1 MKTAEA
7 KILPASSHQGGKR
20 EPFFGHQQEAAVRS
34 IASETAPFFSKPVSV
49 QAKLT
54 VGQPNDKYE
63 QEADAVADKVV
74 QKLSE
79 PETVQ
84 AKQISPSIPSIQ
96 AKCAECE
103 KEDKLQKKEE
113 ELGKDEHKENGVKSA
128 AIPNPPDP
136 PVDNKEKDKK
146 GIHLKPIGV
155 TVSNVKAIQPK
166 PIFESDA
173 ENPVQKKCDQ
183 CEKEEKLQKKESGQ
197 SDTASLPNIES
208 RLDASKGSGTSLPDA
223 TRRSMESSMG
233 ADFSNVK
240 VHTDSGA
247 VQMSKDL
254 NAQAFTHGS
263 DIYFNS
269 GKYDPSSKSGQH
281 LLAHELTHTVQ
292 QGAANTNMVN
302 KAGDDK
308 PTPEGKDIKDMDN
321 AAIAAIDKPK
331 EGYIKKENGK
341 IEIHFSDLPSK
352 HYVGPF
358 LQGAEPGPGEV
369 SKQYFAVPPFL
380 KPNVKRNTKQGK
392 VWKDKVSEVIKT
404 KFNERVAGKGI
415 KGPRYQLNVIG
426 NKNISVTG
434 TIEEIAN
441 QVAVPLWTLD
451 KKSIK
456 YQIEHKV
463 DWQVA
468 GGSHDVD
475 VISNLILLDSKTNN
489 VVGQTILATMKK
501 FYGAIVAHYTKK
513 AVNGIDADFEAGKG
527 KYSIYTDNLVSGD
540 KLQDAFMISFSNI
553 TSSSI
558 HMNPYSDERVDII
571 EEKIPPGHLSLK
583 TANSGAGNI
592 VPYNFE
598 NEFMKIDGDAGKH
611 TINSII
617 LYQKNFIKDASGKSV
632 LDKGG
637 NKTVDS
643 QNPDKKLDVRGDPE
657 GNPLQDHFKV
667 DSFGFSTYLKDNI
680 RGIKALSP
688 IEWENVDFNPMT
700 GLNAKGKIITNVEL
714 LDKADIT
721 IEVENSNFLIQAVVT
736 SDALNGK
743 LPKPFNIDYT
753 SLTIAA
759 GTKDPFSLTG
769 ALGFSIEKL
778 GKGKLA
784 AMAGVN
790 KIGLEGSFLFD
801 QIKQL
806 KKAELGFKYIK
817 QGEET
822 HWEISG
828 DLEVAKDAIK
838 GVESGSLK
846 VKYDGNA
853 LTGEGEAKLTVP
865 GIDKVKI
872 NASFGNDGSFTI
884 TGGVELKKLPGIK
897 SGQVQITVASKE
909 GEGLKLGVTGEA
921 EPDLPKVPDLNTKLL
936 ISYQDGAFEMRT
948 KVQYKKG
955 KFKGNVEVGITNKKV
970 DEKGKTMD
978 EVSEKGDLVVFGF
991 GELSVELYKGINGS
1005 VKVRLTPGGEV
1016 FIGGVI
1022 EANNLKPFGDG
1033 YNFEKDI
1040 IKFPRIKIP
1049 LVGIPGVS
1057 IFAFIDGGVHFKF
1070 NWDPLVLKLLKV
1082 DFKETN
1088 INELDRISL
1097 EITGDVGSNAHAEVY
1112 MAINAGIGAEVLIA
1126 SITGSIGG
1134 EAGLGL
1140 EAEAGGKLDATWDME
1155 KGLKFKEIRAYLN
1168 VTPKAIFRLTGSVS
1182 VDLDLWV
1189 TTVNLYYHK
1198 WVFAEQQLDLSG
1210 LTLNLD
1216 FPIKFKEEG
1225 GIELPSYESMNVQK
1239 PDFSGDQGQKVLD
1252 TAINGDAQ
1260 KELEQKKREI
1270 REKIRTD
1277 LRSSTNDEDF
1287 TPSKYTEKMM
1297 DKYENS
1303 PELQAYVKTTI
1314 EEESSKLEYESFEKQ
1329 KQQLKADPMPLQS
1342 KLIILD
1348 MFGMFH
1354 RYVTRED
1361 VEAFK
1366 GELKKLEEEKMQ
1378 TTLAVPPTANTNVP
1392 QPANSA
1398 VPPAGNTKVPPAAN
1412 TAMPLATPEQR
1423 LPLQK
1428 KADHTGNRDEFI
1440 SKDVADKLSGKQNS
1454 GTALPADIK
1463 NEMNNSFQTDFSN
1476 VKIHT
1481 DNEAADMSRKLNAQA
1496 FTHGNDIYFNQ
1507 GKYNPETKEG
1517 KHLLA
1522 HELTHT
1528 IQQGSSNQIQR
1539 TPGDKHDLTSTSL
1552 GGDPILESTF
1562 DNETVVGKFSH
1573 SNGEH
1578 VKRIQQALI
1587 SLGIE
1592 LPKFGADEK
1601 FGTET
1606 ENGVKEFQQKAG
1618 MSPKE
1623 WDGIVGRKTIGLLD
1637 RSLRN
1642 GAISTD
1648 TDKAED
1654 DLKVDNP
1661 KKEADDEA
1669 CKGKSTE
1676 KPCPDP
1682 NKTVNTAA
1690 DEAIKLID
1698 KVLDEQL
1705 PPVKNKKA
1713 DYPEIFTRI
1722 FRNGDSRDIGFKV
1735 DEVRKNYE
1743 EIKKFLG
1750 RIKKEKDLVRCAT
1763 ECDGGCRSGSPAYH
1777 SAPGGK
1783 HIITFCPDFE
1793 KDDKRILIVLH
1804 ECHHA
1809 SIPGSSDKAY
1819 ADTRLFEKL
1828 DHNKALLNAAS
1839 FHVYAAWVEKP
1850 GSESIGPDVKDTNL
1864 IADKAQKDKTDLAL
1878 AFMEQWFRLVTFDIS
1893 ETIQGAQEAKD
1904 KGHYTKKNPRVFMEL
1919 VFSKWF
1925 GMNRPPLAPTE
1936 LDIKK
1941 LKAIENRTVKMEKT
1955 FSSPFVIIE
1964 TPNQSF
1970 WTNGPGNDM
1979 ALNQNVLSLDMQHL
1993 VIALLQE
2000 LVHATPNI
2008 SAESEPL
2015 YVGTINDMRNLRE
2028 LDP

>member
-20 EPFFGHQQEAAVRS
+20 QPFFGHQQEAVVRS

-292 QGAANTNMVN
+292 QGAAIYRKLIQRNGTSTPGTGTPLKGPPYVLKGNKLDQSVNPRILNIAKISLPDFKKRNEPKFKLPLQTLQPRPEGTKQVVNWNAAVKSSVNAKVAALLENQSATSDGIYFLKSKSSAFRIFGTLKQIQEESYIPKWNRFGEGNLHQVDHIVEMQLGGEDQVDNYELTDDRANTNSGNSIKLERERKVGQALKAFNEAGVPNLPTVKEASNEYIVSFFKIENWNLPYDGNGRVFWTKVEIDRGKHLEQLRLMTPKEIAESQGTTEELAIYVN
-302 KAGDDK
+302 ENSGRPLKIPMPFGSPINNWLPGLDLVSLTHTPSAADNKTFGSIGIQLRQDFSDKLKSGQTFTISFNKTRGLLNTGYLTFTKDQQGLSGQLRFIGLSPIYIEQFMLDDK
-308 PTPEGKDIKDMDN
+308 KGIVINGKIKTDIPIFKGAEIDLSVEGRNFMLSKRFSLGEIKDFPSPFKVTDLSLIAFASTTRGLGVEGNLDYEIARVGKGRLVGIGSTGEGFGIKGDFDFDPDLFKSKISVSYINNAFSFDGSATLEKGKLKGVDKLNVDLSYKQGVLKGDGHATLSIPGVKEVIINVTNNPGGGFTLEGEIEFGNIKKLKSTEAKVKVIISKTADGWETGIVGNLKPNIDVAGLQIKEVNISYIKGVFDVSAKAHFGKGKINGDITAGVTNSIITPEGKKGEGIG
-321 AAIAAIDKPK
+321 K
-331 EGYIKKENGK
+331 E
-341 IEIHFSDLPSK
+341 
-352 HYVGPF
+352 
-358 LQGAEPGPGEV
+358 
-369 SKQYFAVPPFL
+369 
-380 KPNVKRNTKQGK
+380 
-392 VWKDKVSEVIKT
+392 
-404 KFNERVAGKGI
+404 
-415 KGPRYQLNVIG
+415 LNFYADGV
-426 NKNISVTG
+426 
-434 TIEEIAN
+434 
-441 QVAVPLWTLD
+441 LRM
-451 KKSIK
+451 
-456 YQIEHKV
+456 
-463 DWQVA
+463 
-468 GGSHDVD
+468 
-475 VISNLILLDSKTNN
+475 LI
-489 VVGQTILATMKK
+489 
-501 FYGAIVAHYTKK
+501 
-513 AVNGIDADFEAGKG
+513 
-527 KYSIYTDNLVSGD
+527 
-540 KLQDAFMISFSNI
+540 
-553 TSSSI
+553 
-558 HMNPYSDERVDII
+558 
-571 EEKIPPGHLSLK
+571 
-583 TANSGAGNI
+583 
-592 VPYNFE
+592 
-598 NEFMKIDGDAGKH
+598 
-611 TINSII
+611 
-617 LYQKNFIKDASGKSV
+617 
-632 LDKGG
+632 
-637 NKTVDS
+637 
-643 QNPDKKLDVRGDPE
+643 
-657 GNPLQDHFKV
+657 
-667 DSFGFSTYLKDNI
+667 
-680 RGIKALSP
+680 
-688 IEWENVDFNPMT
+688 
-700 GLNAKGKIITNVEL
+700 
-714 LDKADIT
+714 
-721 IEVENSNFLIQAVVT
+721 
-736 SDALNGK
+736 
-743 LPKPFNIDYT
+743 
-753 SLTIAA
+753 
-759 GTKDPFSLTG
+759 
-769 ALGFSIEKL
+769 
-778 GKGKLA
+778 
-784 AMAGVN
+784 
-790 KIGLEGSFLFD
+790 
-801 QIKQL
+801 
-806 KKAELGFKYIK
+806 
-817 QGEET
+817 
-822 HWEISG
+822 
-828 DLEVAKDAIK
+828 IK
-838 GVESGSLK
+838 GVE
-846 VKYDGNA
+846 
-853 LTGEGEAKLTVP
+853 
-865 GIDKVKI
+865 
-872 NASFGNDGSFTI
+872 
-884 TGGVELKKLPGIK
+884 VELKVRIK
-897 SGQVQITVASKE
+897 SDGDVIIGGKLDLKEDKFIINPREADSKSDPKLNIWDFKKSIPVASCGVASLVLGLKA
-909 GEGLKLGVTGEA
+909 GIGLFYNFEGLKVDRGT
-921 EPDLPKVPDLNTKLL
+921 N
-936 ISYQDGAFEMRT
+936 
-948 KVQYKKG
+948 VQ
-955 KFKGNVEVGITNKKV
+955 
-970 DEKGKTMD
+970 MD
-978 EVSEKGDLVVFGF
+978 EVSLNDLEKASFKSDITV
-991 GELSVELYKGINGS
+991 STGI
-1005 VKVRLTPGGEV
+1005 KA
-1016 FIGGVI
+1016 GVD
-1022 EANNLKPFGDG
+1022 A
-1033 YNFEKDI
+1033 Y
-1040 IKFPRIKIP
+1040 
-1049 LVGIPGVS
+1049 
-1057 IFAFIDGGVHFKF
+1057 
-1070 NWDPLVLKLLKV
+1070 
-1082 DFKETN
+1082 
-1088 INELDRISL
+1088 
-1097 EITGDVGSNAHAEVY
+1097 
-1112 MAINAGIGAEVLIA
+1112 IGASAGLQVLIA
-1126 SITGSIGG
+1126 GVKGEGTINLRLTAIEATAKANVKADFSVNEGLQFKEANFEFDVASKIAIEVVLGISVYLDLLFTELTLWSHDWKPDSLKGERAFHWFDGVIKVPLKFGENNSLTMDNITDALKAGIEPKAKDQAMYEKGANKGVNEEGPTQEEKNEESKQNIKRQIKQAYRGTHSNAVFTFDQTLDPVYFEQRDIAWFTIDNLENLDPKIKDLLKEEIRRYEFEEYEAFGVYLEKETYFNENIKYQLIDEFLMHRPTLGSTEKANLRSLVVNIKPKQSGSKKKPG
-1134 EAGLGL
+1134 IKKGPGKPPVQKKPIFENNFEEPIQKKENNEVQSDSCEALND
-1140 EAEAGGKLDATWDME
+1140 KLD
-1155 KGLKFKEIRAYLN
+1155 
-1168 VTPKAIFRLTGSVS
+1168 KAGQNGSP
-1182 VDLDLWV
+1182 L
-1189 TTVNLYYHK
+1189 
-1198 WVFAEQQLDLSG
+1198 
-1210 LTLNLD
+1210 
-1216 FPIKFKEEG
+1216 
-1225 GIELPSYESMNVQK
+1225 LPDTSKKMNEAFGK
-1239 PDFSGDQGQKVLD
+1239 DFSAVRIHDDNK
-1252 TAINGDAQ
+1252 AAQ
-1260 KELEQKKREI
+1260 M
-1270 REKIRTD
+1270 
-1277 LRSSTNDEDF
+1277 S
-1287 TPSKYTEKMM
+1287 
-1297 DKYENS
+1297 
-1303 PELQAYVKTTI
+1303 
-1314 EEESSKLEYESFEKQ
+1314 
-1329 KQQLKADPMPLQS
+1329 
-1342 KLIILD
+1342 
-1348 MFGMFH
+1348 
-1354 RYVTRED
+1354 
-1361 VEAFK
+1361 
-1366 GELKKLEEEKMQ
+1366 
-1378 TTLAVPPTANTNVP
+1378 
-1392 QPANSA
+1392 
-1398 VPPAGNTKVPPAAN
+1398 
-1412 TAMPLATPEQR
+1412 
-1423 LPLQK
+1423 
-1428 KADHTGNRDEFI
+1428 
-1440 SKDVADKLSGKQNS
+1440 
-1454 GTALPADIK
+1454 
-1463 NEMNNSFQTDFSN
+1463 NE
-1476 VKIHT
+1476 
-1481 DNEAADMSRKLNAQA
+1481 LNAQA

-1682 NKTVNTAA
+1682 NKIVNTAA

-1979 ALNQNVLSLDMQHL
+1979 ALNQNVLSRDVQHL